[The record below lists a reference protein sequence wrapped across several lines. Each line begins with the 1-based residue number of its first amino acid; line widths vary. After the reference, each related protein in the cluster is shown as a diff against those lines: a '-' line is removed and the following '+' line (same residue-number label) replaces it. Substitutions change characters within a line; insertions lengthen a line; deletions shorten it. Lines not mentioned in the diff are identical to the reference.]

1 MVSLGHIEEF
11 DIARPSSW
19 DSYAE
24 RLHFFLEANNV
35 TDPMQRRAV
44 LLSVIG
50 SKTYEIVR
58 SLVSPTKPSD
68 CSFEEIIKQLKNHF
82 APTISETVKRFHF
95 NRRSQQL
102 DESIAAYIAELRR
115 LAESCNFGSSL
126 ESLLRDRLVCGV
138 RDAALQRRLLA
149 KHNLTFA
156 LAQEEALAYEAA
168 SVHSKEIQA
177 SPSSV
182 IAPELHQV
190 YNKPDVKLQPALAQV
205 SDQAKVMCH
214 SCGGGHLRGNCRFQ
228 NAVCHKCKRRGHIQ
242 RVCRQADNLQRPKQ
256 ARANLSGNA
265 THIVKIQND
274 TTEKEADTGIYVSE
288 IINSVENQPM
298 CKKKYT
304 DVILQGSKCR
314 MEVDTGCDY
323 SLISEETFHALWP
336 TNCPPILPCDVR
348 LVDYNKKPVDVV
360 GACFVKVLYEKDRGK
375 LRLIITKGQRASLL
389 GVEWFEPLGIQLTG
403 VNYATAD
410 SLQAVIKDFSS
421 VFEEGLGKFKGSPIS
436 FLLDPKVV
444 PIRMKPRPVPFALRS
459 KIDDEIDRL
468 VQQGALI
475 PVTHPTW
482 ATPIVPVLKPN
493 GEVRIC
499 ADYKCTINKA
509 LQEHPYQIPA
519 INQILSTLAKGKLF
533 AKLDL
538 AQAYQQLPVDDAAA
552 DAQTII
558 THKGAFKATRLQFGV
573 CIAPGVFQ
581 KLMDDLLSS
590 LPGVVPYFDDV
601 LIGADSVESLTERVR
616 AVLKRFSDAGL
627 KLKKEKC
634 VFGVPSVDFL
644 GYKVDA
650 HGIHPTDTKV
660 KAIHEAPIPKN
671 KQELQAFLGLLNFYH
686 SFLKDKATVAEPLHR
701 LLDKNATWKW
711 SALHEQAFSDAKRLL
726 SSDSVLVH
734 YDLNKPLTLTC
745 DASPYGIGAVLSH
758 TVSGGR
764 EAPIAFYSR
773 TMSTTERNYAQIDKE
788 ALAIVAGVK
797 KFHEYL
803 YGRGFAII
811 TDHKPLLGLLKNN
824 GPTAQIIS
832 PRMLRWCL
840 LLNAYDY
847 ELQYRPGK
855 DISNADAL
863 SRLPLNTPD
872 FQVPALSEVL
882 MLESLPSPPLQASDI
897 ARMTATDPVLS
908 RVLNWV
914 WRGWPKIS
922 LKEEFTPF
930 EKRQHELSAYK
941 GCLLWGNR
949 VVIPKAGQT
958 HVLKALHESH
968 PGIVNMKA
976 LARSYVWWPKMD
988 ECIEKWVKSC
998 VPCQSTRHAPAKA
1011 GVHPWEVTRSPW
1023 SRLHIDFAGP
1033 FQGQTFF
1040 LVVDSFS
1047 KWLEVVSV
1055 ASATT
1060 HAVIQVLRKLF
1071 ATHGL
1076 PDTIVSD
1083 NGAQFTSADFRAF
1096 MESNLIRHVTT
1107 APFHPS
1113 SNGQAERMVQTTKD
1127 ALKRI
1132 IDGDWNYR
1140 LAKFLLQQHITP
1152 STSTGC
1158 SPAEL
1163 LMNRRLKTCLDRLHP
1178 DLASDLQNKQED
1190 QFHKNAQTSTVRM
1203 FEAGN
1208 SVYARNYAMG
1218 PKWIPA
1224 VIVEATGPVS
1234 YKVKIADG
1242 RVIRRH
1248 VDQLRSRL
1256 GDNACPNTEGNHG
1269 QSGLQS
1275 DLTPLA
1281 FPEEEIPAAE
1291 QTADVPERVPDNT
1304 EANLQGE
1311 VISVPLERPRR
1322 AIQKPRYL
1330 EDYVI

>member
-35 TDPMQRRAV
+35 TNPMQRRAV
-44 LLSVIG
+44 LPSVIG

-82 APTISETVKRFHF
+82 APTISETVKRFH
-95 NRRSQQL
+95 
-102 DESIAAYIAELRR
+102 IAYIAELRR

-126 ESLLRDRLVCGV
+126 EPLLRDRLVCGF

-168 SVHSKEIQA
+168 SVHSKEIQ
-177 SPSSV
+177 SSSSSV

-274 TTEKEADTGIYVSE
+274 TTEKEADTGIYDSE

-336 TNCPPILPCDVR
+336 TNCPPILPCNVR
-348 LVDYNKKPVDVV
+348 LVDYNKKTVDVM

-468 VQQGALI
+468 VQKGALI

-519 INQILSTLAKGKLF
+519 VNQILSTLAKGKLF

-538 AQAYQQLPVDDAAA
+538 AQAYQQLPVDDPA
-552 DAQTII
+552 
-558 THKGAFKATRLQFGV
+558 R
-573 CIAPGVFQ
+573 
-581 KLMDDLLSS
+581 
-590 LPGVVPYFDDV
+590 
-601 LIGADSVESLTERVR
+601 
-616 AVLKRFSDAGL
+616 DAGL

-660 KAIHEAPIPKN
+660 KGFHEAPFPKN

-686 SFLKDKATVAEPLHR
+686 PFLKDKATVVEPLHR
-701 LLDKNATWKW
+701 LLDKNTTWKW

-882 MLESLPSPPLQASDI
+882 MLESLASPPLQASDI
-897 ARMTATDPVLS
+897 AHMTATDPVLS

-949 VVIPKAGQT
+949 VLIPKAGQT

-988 ECIEKWVKSC
+988 ECIEKWVKSS

-1011 GVHPWEVTRSPW
+1011 GGTSM
-1023 SRLHIDFAGP
+1023 AGP

-1107 APFHPS
+1107 APFHHPS

-1163 LMNRRLKTCLDRLHP
+1163 LMNRHLKTCLDRLHP

-1190 QFHKNAQTSTVRM
+1190 
-1203 FEAGN
+1203 
-1208 SVYARNYAMG
+1208 
-1218 PKWIPA
+1218 
-1224 VIVEATGPVS
+1224 
-1234 YKVKIADG
+1234 
-1242 RVIRRH
+1242 
-1248 VDQLRSRL
+1248 
-1256 GDNACPNTEGNHG
+1256 
-1269 QSGLQS
+1269 
-1275 DLTPLA
+1275 
-1281 FPEEEIPAAE
+1281 
-1291 QTADVPERVPDNT
+1291 
-1304 EANLQGE
+1304 
-1311 VISVPLERPRR
+1311 
-1322 AIQKPRYL
+1322 
-1330 EDYVI
+1330 